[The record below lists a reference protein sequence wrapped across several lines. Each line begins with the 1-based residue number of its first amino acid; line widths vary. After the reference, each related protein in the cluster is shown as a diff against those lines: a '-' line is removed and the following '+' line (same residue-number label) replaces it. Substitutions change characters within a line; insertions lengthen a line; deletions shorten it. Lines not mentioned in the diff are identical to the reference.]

1 MGRREYDSE
10 DFDARVAELTEQ
22 LVRAWN
28 LRLQAGEQRAISD
41 LHNVVLDRLTQA
53 DAAAVMVQAVLDP
66 AGAAARFTQLTGDAM
81 RAECEV
87 DAIKQ
92 VEEAEQR
99 RIDSEREN
107 RIEQRVWNHFFSREV
122 TA

>member
-1 MGRREYDSE
+1 MGRREYDTE

-28 LRLQAGEQRAISD
+28 LRLQASEQRAISD

-66 AGAAARFTQLTGDAM
+66 VGAAARFTQLAGDAM
-81 RAECEV
+81 RAECEN
-87 DAIKQ
+87 DALRQ
-92 VEEAEQR
+92 VEQAQQR
-99 RIDSEREN
+99 REQAAQDA
-107 RIEQRVWNHFFSREV
+107 RIEQRVRDRFFARSV
-122 TA
+122 A

>member
-41 LHNVVLDRLTQA
+41 LHNVVLDRLTQT

-66 AGAAARFTQLTGDAM
+66 AGAAARFTQLAGDAM

-92 VEEAEQR
+92 VEAAEQR
-99 RIDSEREN
+99 RAESAREQRID
-107 RIEQRVWNHFFSREV
+107 QRVWDHFFARSV
-122 TA
+122 A